1 MVIGGAGFIGS
12 HVVEELLRED
22 VGQVVMYANF
32 TRGTHENLAEAL
44 REPRVK
50 VYELGGDVLHADILS
65 TALKGV
71 D

>member
-22 VGQVVMYANF
+22 VGQVVIYDNF
-32 TRGTHENLAEAL
+32 ARRTHENLAGAL
-44 REPRVK
+44 RGPRVK
-50 VYELGGDVLHADILS
+50 VYELGGDVLQADILS

-71 D
+71 G